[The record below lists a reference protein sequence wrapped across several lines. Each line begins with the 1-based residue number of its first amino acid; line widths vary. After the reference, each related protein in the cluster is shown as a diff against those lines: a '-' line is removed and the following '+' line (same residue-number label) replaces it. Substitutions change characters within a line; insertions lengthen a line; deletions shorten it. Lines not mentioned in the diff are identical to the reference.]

1 MRPFRWCIGAALC
14 CVFDP
19 FFAVPGLAQ
28 SNTDL
33 HLTLRRSS
41 TSAVRTY
48 APVDHRAGAP
58 PAQPG
63 NLVVP
68 PEYRQVVEMMLL
80 KSPTFRRQ
88 CQRVAN
94 TARLVV
100 AMTFDARRRQR
111 EAVAITRLLRT
122 DAGFLRAMVEIND
135 PVRQTELIAHELEH
149 VIEYLDGI
157 DLASK
162 ADLPSSGV
170 HRAVVEGR
178 RSIFETSRAVEIGLK
193 VAREVRDRP

>member
-1 MRPFRWCIGAALC
+1 MRPLRWCIGAALC

-19 FFAVPGLAQ
+19 FVAVPGLAQ
-28 SNTDL
+28 SNTNL
-33 HLTLRRSS
+33 HLTLLRSS

-68 PEYRQVVEMMLL
+68 PEYRQVVASMLL

-100 AMTFDARRRQR
+100 SMTFDTRRRHL
-111 EAVAITRLLRT
+111 ETVALTRMLRS

-135 PVRQTELIAHELEH
+135 PVRQIELIAHELEH
-149 VIEYLDGI
+149 VIEHLDGI

-162 ADLPSSGV
+162 SEVPSSGV
-170 HRAVVEGR
+170 HRTVLDGR
-178 RSIFETSRAVEIGLK
+178 RPIFETSRAIEVGQK
-193 VAREVRDRP
+193 VAREVRDAQ